1 MSPLARVGLLSAL
14 FALPACG
21 SAQPTGPTQRAAAAT
36 NGSLESR
43 SGVACQQDSECEV
56 CYRANTCG
64 ESIGAGDPAVSTPDC
79 HVTPQPFCM
88 PRRAHCDNGHC
99 VAR

>member
-1 MSPLARVGLLSAL
+1 M
-14 FALPACG
+14 
-21 SAQPTGPTQRAAAAT
+21 QRAAAAPT
-36 NGSLESR
+36 GSLEARSR
-43 SGVACQQDSECEV
+43 IACAQDSQCEV

-64 ESIGAGDPAVSTPDC
+64 EAIGASDPAVSTPEC

-88 PRRAHCDNGHC
+88 PRRGHCDEGHC